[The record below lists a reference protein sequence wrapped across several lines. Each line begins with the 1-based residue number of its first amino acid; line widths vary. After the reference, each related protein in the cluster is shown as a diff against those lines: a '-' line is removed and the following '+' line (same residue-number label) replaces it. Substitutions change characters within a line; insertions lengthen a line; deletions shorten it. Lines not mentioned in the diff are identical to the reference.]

1 MFSWYKVLVWPGV
14 FVVVVVGG
22 FFFCFG
28 VLICLGR
35 RGLFDSAWIYA
46 SCSENPQSRTD
57 GRGHGSELCVGSGVS
72 NPTLNAGSE
81 RIPLYP
87 SWILRLTEQLDD
99 RVG

>member
-1 MFSWYKVLVWPGV
+1 MPGFTPLALRTLRV
-14 FVVVVVGG
+14 ELMAVD
-22 FFFCFG
+22 
-28 VLICLGR
+28 LGQN
-35 RGLFDSAWIYA
+35 S
-46 SCSENPQSRTD
+46 
-57 GRGHGSELCVGSGVS
+57 VGSGVS